1 MNQGK
6 IEEVI
11 RNIIAQEV
19 GNNVSQKPVVA
30 GQTSQ
35 NDGDI
40 SPLLRELRDSVQEKI
55 QTRSSDSEVD
65 SSSLLDDITKD
76 VKNRLG

>member
-19 GNNVSQKPVVA
+19 WNNVSQKPVVA
-30 GQTSQ
+30 GQPSQ

>member
-30 GQTSQ
+30 GQ
-35 NDGDI
+35 I
-40 SPLLRELRDSVQEKI
+40 PKMMEIFRRC
-55 QTRSSDSEVD
+55 
-65 SSSLLDDITKD
+65 
-76 VKNRLG
+76 

>member
-1 MNQGK
+1 MDQGK

-19 GNNVSQKPVVA
+19 GNNASQKSAVA
-30 GQTSQ
+30 AKPTQ

-40 SPLLRELRDSVQEKI
+40 SPLLRELRDSVQKKI
-55 QTRSSDSEVD
+55 QSQSSDSDAD
-65 SSSLLDDITKD
+65 SSSLLDGITKD
-76 VKNRLG
+76 VENRLG

>member
-1 MNQGK
+1 MDQGK

-19 GNNVSQKPVVA
+19 GNNASQKSAVA
-30 GQTSQ
+30 AKPAQ

-55 QTRSSDSEVD
+55 QAQSSDSDAD
-65 SSSLLDDITKD
+65 SSSLLDGITKD

>member
-30 GQTSQ
+30 GQLSQ

>member
-1 MNQGK
+1 MDQGK

-19 GNNVSQKPVVA
+19 GNNASQKSAVA
-30 GQTSQ
+30 AKPTQ

-40 SPLLRELRDSVQEKI
+40 SPLLRELRDSVQKKN
-55 QTRSSDSEVD
+55 QSQSSDSDAD
-65 SSSLLDDITKD
+65 SSSLLDGITKD